1 MKKPVFIFVAVI
13 VTLVLRAQ
21 VVFTTLVPKESIV
34 EGESFRVQ
42 YVIEGAEKVINFK
55 SPSFSPFRLVSGPEI
70 YPGQIVESSKVIP
83 TRNTIYTL
91 QARQP
96 GMYKIPGAAAT
107 VNGELIKSNA
117 AWVTVI
123 SRAEANRRRIQNGE
137 LQDNLSYLRPGEDPY
152 EKIKQNLFVKVAV
165 NKKICFAGEPIV
177 ATFKLYSRLQSRSEI
192 YKNPGLYGFTVQEM
206 IGVNDKRMDEE
217 MLSGKLFDVHT
228 IRKVQLYPLQA
239 GSFSIDPME
248 IKNKVEFSRSTVNQ
262 KTEQEVVEGVFEDK
276 VQATDPGK
284 EIVETIIRSEP
295 VSIIVKPLPVKNKP
309 DDFTGATGRFT
320 IHAFIEKNELAR
332 NEEGYLNI
340 SITGKGN
347 FSQLSAPVIA
357 WPVGMEGF
365 EPLVNDSLDKSTTP
379 LTGSK
384 KFRYAFVAAH
394 AGKYELPAISFSFYD
409 PDSNRYKTIRSNPV
423 TVNVSTVGKAQP
435 ARTANK
441 TSITDI
447 NHKASMVAACIIVFL
462 LLGVMIYWITKKKDK
477 QVTEPPGKWI
487 MPDITIDEI
496 LKPAYLLIPAADK
509 DFYAVLYQSVW
520 KYLGSHFYL
529 QGSEMNKYTLVK
541 KMLDAGK
548 SPELINNLHQ
558 VLEHCEAG
566 MFTNATLEE
575 NKEALLAKVKKLL
588 EEVKAN

>member
-1 MKKPVFIFVAVI
+1 MKRRAFIFVFIIA
-13 VTLVLRAQ
+13 TLISRAQ

-70 YPGQIVESSKVIP
+70 YPGQIVESSKIIL

-96 GMYKIPGAAAT
+96 GMYKIPGAAAM
-107 VNGELIKSNA
+107 VNGEPVKSNA

-123 SRAEANRRRIQNGE
+123 SRAEANRRRTQNGE
-137 LQDNLSYLRPGEDPY
+137 LQENLSYLRPGEDPY
-152 EKIKQNLFVKVAV
+152 EKIKKNLFVKVMV

-206 IGVNDKRMDEE
+206 IGVNDERMDEE
-217 MLSGKLFDVHT
+217 MLNGKLFDVHT

-239 GSFSIDPME
+239 GNFSIDPME
-248 IKNKVEFSRSTVNQ
+248 IKNKVEFSRSTVNK
-262 KTEQEVVEGVFEDK
+262 KTEQEIVEGVFEDK
-276 VQATDPGK
+276 AQATDPGK

-295 VSIIVKPLPVKNKP
+295 ISIMVKPLPVKNKP
-309 DDFTGATGRFT
+309 NDFTGATGRFT
-320 IHAFIEKNELAR
+320 IHASIEKNELAR
-332 NEEGYLNI
+332 NEEGYFDI

-365 EPLVNDSLDKSTTP
+365 DPLVNDSLDKSTAP

-394 AGKYELPAISFSFYD
+394 AGRYELPAIPFSFYD
-409 PDSNRYKTIRSNPV
+409 PDSNRYKTVWSNTV
-423 TVNVSTVGKAQP
+423 KVNVSTAGKAQP
-435 ARTANK
+435 VRITNK

-462 LLGVMIYWITKKKDK
+462 LLAVMIYWITKRKEREA
-477 QVTEPPGKWI
+477 EPPGKLMI
-487 MPDITIDEI
+487 PEITIDEM

-520 KYLGSHFYL
+520 KYLGSYFHL

-548 SPELINNLHQ
+548 SADLINDLNH

-566 MFTNATLEE
+566 MFTNAALEE
-575 NKEALLAKVKKLL
+575 NKEALLGKVKKLL
-588 EEVKAN
+588 EEIKAH